1 MQRPRGRAVRHE
13 PLWHKLWLLLR
24 MAEPDAYTRVV
35 CRTDFI
41 GSCLRKLWRRVLL
54 VKRFVRGHRRARLLH
69 RNEPQRHANAQHLRL
84 LRQASVTYADSATDS
99 RAERGSHVSSN
110 EVSDEHADIGTD
122 FIAVI

>member
-1 MQRPRGRAVRHE
+1 
-13 PLWHKLWLLLR
+13 

-41 GSCLRKLWRRVLL
+41 GSCLRKHWWRVLL

-69 RNEPQRHANAQHLRL
+69 RNVPQRHANAQHLRL